1 MRLVWYRFA
10 HWLRH
15 SPLVLVL
22 GLMLLGV
29 ALGLSATNS
38 NWPSTANR
46 DEILSALGFVFGG
59 ALVLLATSLTR
70 VVFGQVAFAS
80 GLYSPRVAAR
90 LLARPL
96 VIWTTGLFAAVLTC
110 AGSAWL
116 ALLNDD
122 AEQLSVLPL
131 AVSVVLLAVSFLGF
145 LALIFT
151 VTRTYRVSRV
161 VSDTARAGL
170 REIDR
175 LYPLA
180 VDEVDAGRSRAAP
193 PEGTPDQVVRAPEG
207 TFGVLLGF
215 FAPWLVRVA
224 RAHGATIVIVPA
236 VGDFVETGAPLFLV
250 FGPKRIP
257 ERQLRAGI
265 RLGAQ
270 RTSEQD
276 PLFTIRLLVDVA
288 ARALSPAV
296 NDPFTAVQA
305 FDRIAQLLAVL
316 ARRYLDEGW
325 HTDRSGTIRLWYTTP
340 SWDDYV
346 LLAFSE
352 IRGFGAGVMPVAR
365 RLRASLFDLAA
376 LVPGPRRAV
385 LDAQVELLDAAVAAA
400 YPDATE
406 RAQAMTPDR
415 QGIGATSWREQTEIE
430 LSLIDGVH
438 AQSKPAGPPPV
449 RGEEAE

>member
-29 ALGLSATNS
+29 ALGLIGTSS
-38 NWPSTANR
+38 KWPSTANR
-46 DEILSALGFVFGG
+46 DEILSALGFIFGG
-59 ALVLLATSLTR
+59 ALVLLSTALTR

-96 VIWTTGLFAAVLTC
+96 VIWTTGLFTAVLTC

-116 ALLNDD
+116 VLLNDD
-122 AEQLSVLPL
+122 AEQLTVLPL
-131 AVSVVLLAVSFLGF
+131 ALSVLLLVVSFLGL
-145 LALIFT
+145 LALIVD
-151 VTRTYRVSRV
+151 VTRTYRVSSV

-170 REIDR
+170 RAVDR
-175 LYPLA
+175 LYPLT
-180 VDEVDAGRSRAAP
+180 VDEVDEGRSRPAP
-193 PEGTPDQVVRAPEG
+193 PAGTPDQVVRAPEG

-215 FAPWLVRVA
+215 FAPWLVPVA

-236 VGDFVETGAPLFLV
+236 VGDYVETGTPLFFV
-250 FGPKRIP
+250 FGPKQIP

-265 RLGAQ
+265 RLGAE

-288 ARALSPAV
+288 DRALSPAV

-305 FDRIAQLLAVL
+305 LDRIAQLLAVL

-325 HTDRSGTIRLWYTTP
+325 QTDRSGTIRLWYTTP
-340 SWDDYV
+340 RWDDYV

-352 IRGFGAGVMPVAR
+352 IRSFGAGVMPVAR
-365 RLRASLFDLAA
+365 RLRAVLFDLAA

-385 LDAQVELLDAAVAAA
+385 LDAQVELLDAAVARA

-406 RAQAMTPDR
+406 REQAMTPDR
-415 QGIGATSWREQTEIE
+415 QGIGATSWREQTEIA
-430 LSLIDGVH
+430 LSSSDGTH
-438 AQSKPAGPPPV
+438 AESKPAGPPPV
-449 RGEEAE
+449 RDAEVE